1 MGAPECSLA
10 VALLL
15 IVSRPLLASAHAVSL
30 PLLVQT
36 PSNGFVQGTRLEG
49 GVRAFLGVPF
59 ALPPVGPL
67 RFRAPVREPLPR
79 HSASDPYN
87 ATYTRPACPQTAIP
101 PATGITG
108 AESCL
113 FLNVYAPA
121 DVADAAKERQE
132 GKACPVMAWI
142 HGGAYE
148 VGAAF
153 WFPGDHLVRDAGACV
168 VVVTLAYRL
177 GVLGNLN
184 LGEGAG
190 LRNFGYADQ
199 AAALAWVHGNVGA
212 FGGDADRVTLFGES
226 AGGGSVVYHLTT
238 PSSWPLFARGIAES
252 AGPWILPNCSVS
264 EIVSSSFAATL
275 NCSTLACLRD
285 VDPVALLV
293 GPGAEDYLNSV
304 MPCLDTP
311 LLARVAAGGVKPGAR
326 VILGHNQYEGN
337 LLANAFAGPPT
348 PTGMNASAFVHAL
361 QNLFTDAVFPRG
373 LARAI
378 AANYSDTAA
387 AVGRWEAFAAAAGD
401 YGMTCGTV
409 AAQEHGR
416 AAGTG
421 GWYGYLFT
429 HRSANALM
437 PGLNATHSSEVP
449 YVFNMTGKDSF
460 FGFPTTMLRFSAADM
475 ALSRAMQYAWVS
487 FARTGVPDLAGVNGG
502 GIVWSSLGSG
512 MLVELDWPLRMVPIV
527 SSQLPR
533 QQGHCDFWRPMIMGA
548 APTFTK

>member
-1 MGAPECSLA
+1 MFTKVARMFSLA

-15 IVSRPLLASAHAVSL
+15 IASRPVLASAQAASS

-36 PSNGFVQGTRLEG
+36 PSNGFVQGTLLEG

-101 PATGITG
+101 PATGIAG

-121 DVADAAKERQE
+121 DMADAIGEGEEE

-212 FGGDADRVTLFGES
+212 FGGDAGRVTLFGES
-226 AGGGSVVYHLTT
+226 AGGGS
-238 PSSWPLFARGIAES
+238 ARHDSAEHFS
-252 AGPWILPNCSVS
+252 
-264 EIVSSSFAATL
+264 
-275 NCSTLACLRD
+275 R
-285 VDPVALLV
+285 
-293 GPGAEDYLNSV
+293 
-304 MPCLDTP
+304 LD
-311 LLARVAAGGVKPGAR
+311 
-326 VILGHNQYEGN
+326 
-337 LLANAFAGPPT
+337 
-348 PTGMNASAFVHAL
+348 AL
-361 QNLFTDAVFPRG
+361 QCTAMAWIFIPAYCSAVP
-373 LARAI
+373 
-378 AANYSDTAA
+378 
-387 AVGRWEAFAAAAGD
+387 
-401 YGMTCGTV
+401 
-409 AAQEHGR
+409 
-416 AAGTG
+416 
-421 GWYGYLFT
+421 
-429 HRSANALM
+429 
-437 PGLNATHSSEVP
+437 
-449 YVFNMTGKDSF
+449 
-460 FGFPTTMLRFSAADM
+460 
-475 ALSRAMQYAWVS
+475 
-487 FARTGVPDLAGVNGG
+487 
-502 GIVWSSLGSG
+502 
-512 MLVELDWPLRMVPIV
+512 
-527 SSQLPR
+527 
-533 QQGHCDFWRPMIMGA
+533 
-548 APTFTK
+548 